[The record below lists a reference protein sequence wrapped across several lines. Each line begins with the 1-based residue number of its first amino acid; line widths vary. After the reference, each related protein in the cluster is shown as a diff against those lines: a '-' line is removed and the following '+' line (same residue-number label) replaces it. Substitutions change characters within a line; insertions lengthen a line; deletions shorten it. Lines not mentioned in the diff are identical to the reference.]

1 MPNQL
6 ANETS
11 PYLQQHAD
19 NPVEWFPWG
28 EQALRMA
35 REQNKPILL
44 SIGYS
49 ACHWCHV
56 MAHES
61 FEDESTA
68 EVMNDLFINIK
79 VDREER
85 PDLDKIYQTA
95 HYMITQRNGGWP
107 LTMFLNPENHIPF
120 FGGTYFPDKPRHGL
134 PGFMDLL
141 QQVSGFY
148 LNKSEDVA
156 EQNQSLA
163 AALGDIYQQNVDS
176 EIPGTIALDMARS
189 QLAQQFD
196 ETHGGFG
203 HAPKF
208 PHPTHIERLLRHWK
222 NSGRSDH
229 KALKMAGL
237 TLEKM
242 ALGGLYDQLGGGF
255 SRYSTDD
262 LWMIPHFEKM
272 LYDNGP
278 LLALYT
284 QASVATNNQ
293 LFQRI
298 ANETAS
304 WVIREMQAPQGGYF
318 STLDADSEGEEGKF
332 YVWTPQEAQQLLD
345 KKEFAILSRRYGL
358 DRKANF
364 EGKWHLHVYEGLE
377 ELAENLNLG
386 IDKVRSTLDH
396 ARNKLLTHRSKRIWP
411 SKDEKILTAWN
422 GLMIKGMAIAARHL
436 NKREYADSATRA
448 LNFVKH
454 SLWKNNRLLA
464 TSKDS
469 KAHLNAYLDDY
480 AFMLDG
486 ILELLQTRWRSEDL
500 NFALQLADVL
510 IDQFEDTQHGGFYF
524 TSDDHEQLIQRPKIY
539 ADEATP
545 AGNGIAAQSFSRL
558 GYLCGE
564 TRYIDA
570 AERCLKSAGTLIKQ
584 APAAH
589 GSLLNAL
596 EEYLTPPEITILRG
610 QPEIMET
617 WQNAVNQHYDPSK
630 LVFAIPEN
638 ITDLPEGL
646 ASKHPIEDIVAYQ
659 CQGTSC
665 SAPITE
671 LQEFKEK
678 CGYS

>member
-6 ANETS
+6 TNETS
-11 PYLQQHAD
+11 PYLLQHAD

-28 EQALRMA
+28 EHALRMA

-61 FEDESTA
+61 FEDEKTA
-68 EVMNDLFINIK
+68 KVMNGLFINIK

-95 HYMITQRNGGWP
+95 HYMMTQRNGGWP

-120 FGGTYFPDKPRHGL
+120 FGGTYFPDQPRHGL
-134 PGFMDLL
+134 PSFKDLL
-141 QQVSGFY
+141 QNVSEFF
-148 LNKSEDVA
+148 LEQNNEVEAQNKS
-156 EQNQSLA
+156 LA
-163 AALGDIYQQNVDS
+163 TTLDDIFQPS
-176 EIPGTIALDMARS
+176 ENGEVPGSIVLDMARS
-189 QLAQQFD
+189 QLTQQFD

-208 PHPTHIERLLRHWK
+208 PHPTHIERLLRHWD
-222 NSGRSDH
+222 NSGRSDDQ
-229 KALKMAGL
+229 ALKMAVL

-255 SRYSTDD
+255 SRYSVDE

-278 LLALYT
+278 LLALYS
-284 QASVATNNQ
+284 QASVATGNP

-298 ANETAS
+298 ADETAN
-304 WVIREMQAPQGGYF
+304 WVMREMQAPQGGYF

-345 KKEFAILSRRYGL
+345 EKEYTILSRRFGL

-364 EGKWHLHVYEGLE
+364 EGNWHLHVYEGLE
-377 ELAENLNLG
+377 QLAENLNLG
-386 IDKVRSTLDH
+386 VDEVRSTLDH
-396 ARNKLLTHRSKRIWP
+396 ARSKLLTHRSKRIWP
-411 SKDEKILTAWN
+411 GKDEKILTAWN
-422 GLMIKGMAIAARHL
+422 GLMIKGMAIASRHL
-436 NKREYADSATRA
+436 EKPEYADSATQA
-448 LNFVKH
+448 LDFVRS

-486 ILELLQTRWRSEDL
+486 ILELLQTRWRSKDL
-500 NFALQLADVL
+500 EFALQLADVL
-510 IDQFEDTQHGGFYF
+510 IDQFEDKQHGGFYF

-545 AGNGIAAQSFSRL
+545 AGNGIAAHSLARL
-558 GYLCGE
+558 GYLCGD
-564 TRYIDA
+564 TRYLDA
-570 AERCLKSAGTLIKQ
+570 AERCLKSAASLIKQ

-596 EEYLTPPEITILRG
+596 EEYLTPTEITILRG
-610 QPEIMET
+610 QPEKMKP
-617 WQNAVNQHYDPSK
+617 WQSSVNQHYSPKK
-630 LVFAIPEN
+630 LVFAILTN
-638 ITDLPEGL
+638 AANLPEGL
-646 ASKHPIEDIVAYQ
+646 ASKQASGDIVAYQ
-659 CQGTSC
+659 CEGTRC
-665 SAPITE
+665 SAPISD
-671 LQEFKEK
+671 LQNFKRLRIN
-678 CGYS
+678 

>member
-6 ANETS
+6 SNETS

-19 NPVEWFPWG
+19 NPVEWRPWG

-35 REQNKPILL
+35 RAQNKPILL

-61 FEDESTA
+61 FEDEKTA
-68 EVMNDLFINIK
+68 EVMNELFINIK

-95 HYMITQRNGGWP
+95 HYMMTQRNGGWP

-120 FGGTYFPDKPRHGL
+120 FGGTYFPDQPRHGL
-134 PGFMDLL
+134 PSFKDLL
-141 QQVSGFY
+141 QNVSGFF
-148 LNKSEDVA
+148 LEQNNEVEAQNKSLATTLDDVFQPSA
-156 EQNQSLA
+156 N
-163 AALGDIYQQNVDS
+163 S
-176 EIPGTIALDMARS
+176 EIPGSIVLDMARS
-189 QLAQQFD
+189 QLTQQFD

-208 PHPTHIERLLRHWK
+208 PHPTHIERLLRHWE
-222 NSGRSDH
+222 NSNRSDH
-229 KALKMAGL
+229 QALKMAGL

-255 SRYSTDD
+255 SRYSTDE

-278 LLALYT
+278 LLALYS

-298 ANETAS
+298 AGETAD
-304 WVIREMQAPQGGYF
+304 WVMREMQASQGGYF

-332 YVWTPQEAQQLLD
+332 YIWTPKEAQQLLD
-345 KKEFAILSRRYGL
+345 EKEYAIFSRRFGL
-358 DRKANF
+358 DRRANF
-364 EGKWHLHVYEGLE
+364 EGNWHLHVYEGLE
-377 ELAENLNLG
+377 PLAENLNLG
-386 IDKVRSTLDH
+386 IEEIKSTLDKS
-396 ARNKLLTHRSKRIWP
+396 RDKLLTQRSKRIWP
-411 SKDEKILTAWN
+411 GKDEKILTAWN
-422 GLMIKGMAIAARHL
+422 GLMIKGMAIASRHL
-436 NKREYADSATRA
+436 DKPEYADSATQT
-448 LNFVKH
+448 LDFVRS

-480 AFMLDG
+480 AFLLDG
-486 ILELLQTRWRSEDL
+486 ILELLQTRWRSKDL
-500 NFALQLADVL
+500 EFALQLADVL
-510 IDQFEDTQHGGFYF
+510 IDQFEDKQNGGFYF
-524 TSDDHEQLIQRPKIY
+524 TSNDHEQLIQRPKIY

-545 AGNGIAAQSFSRL
+545 AGNGIAAQSLARL
-558 GYLCGE
+558 GYLCGD

-570 AERCLKSAGTLIKQ
+570 AEHCLKSAASLMKQ

-596 EEYLTPPEITILRG
+596 EEYLTPIEIIILRG
-610 QPEIMET
+610 QPERMKT
-617 WQNAVNQHYDPSK
+617 WQSAVNQRYRPSK
-630 LVFAIPEN
+630 LVFSIPAS
-638 ITDLPEGL
+638 ISDLPKGL
-646 ASKHPIEDIVAYQ
+646 ASKQALGDIVAYQ
-659 CQGTSC
+659 CKGTSC

-671 LQEFKEK
+671 LEGFKEK
-678 CGYS
+678 HGLF

>member
-6 ANETS
+6 ATETS

-19 NPVEWFPWG
+19 NPVEWYPWG

-79 VDREER
+79 VDQEER

-107 LTMFLNPENHIPF
+107 LTMFLNPENQIPF

-134 PGFMDLL
+134 PSFKDLL

-148 LNKSEDVA
+148 LNKSKDVA

-163 AALGDIYQQNVDS
+163 SALGDIYQQAEKS
-176 EIPGTIALDMARS
+176 EIPGTIVLDMARS
-189 QLAQQFD
+189 QLTQQFD

-208 PHPTHIERLLRHWK
+208 PHPTHIERLLRHWE

-229 KALKMAGL
+229 QALEMAGL

-255 SRYSTDD
+255 SRYSTDE

-278 LLALYT
+278 LLALYS
-284 QASVATNNQ
+284 QASVATDNQ

-304 WVIREMQAPQGGYF
+304 WVMREMQAPQGGYF

-332 YVWTPQEAQQLLD
+332 YVWTPQETQQLLD
-345 KKEFAILSRRYGL
+345 EKEYAILSRRYGL

-364 EGKWHLHVYEGLE
+364 EGNWHLHAYEGLE

-386 IDKVRSTLDH
+386 IDEVESTLNH

-411 SKDEKILTAWN
+411 GKDEKILTAWN

-436 NKREYADSATRA
+436 NKPEYADSATRA
-448 LNFVKH
+448 LNFVKN

-464 TSKDS
+464 ISKDS

-480 AFMLDG
+480 AFILDG

-500 NFALQLADVL
+500 DFALQLADVL
-510 IDQFEDTQHGGFYF
+510 IDQFEDKQHGGFYF

-545 AGNGIAAQSFSRL
+545 SGNGIVACSLARL

-570 AERCLKSAGTLIKQ
+570 AEHCLQSASTPMKQ

-596 EEYLTPPEITILRG
+596 EEYLNPSEITILRG
-610 QPEIMET
+610 QSEAIES
-617 WQNAVNQHYDPSK
+617 WQSLFNQNYKPSK
-630 LVFAIPEN
+630 LSFAIPADHP
-638 ITDLPEGL
+638 DLLESL
-646 ASKHPIEDIVAYQ
+646 ANKQVHGDVVAYQ
-659 CQGTSC
+659 CKGTSC
-665 SAPITE
+665 SAPITR
-671 LQEFKEK
+671 LDEFKEK
-678 CGYS
+678 HNLF

>member
-6 ANETS
+6 SNETS

-28 EQALRMA
+28 EQALRIA

-61 FEDESTA
+61 FEDEKTA
-68 EVMNDLFINIK
+68 EVMNGLFINIK

-95 HYMITQRNGGWP
+95 HYMMTQRNGGWP

-120 FGGTYFPDKPRHGL
+120 FGGTYFPDQPRHGL
-134 PGFMDLL
+134 PSFKDLL
-141 QQVSGFY
+141 QNVSGFF
-148 LNKSEDVA
+148 LEKNNAVEAQNKSLATTLDDVFRPS
-156 EQNQSLA
+156 EN
-163 AALGDIYQQNVDS
+163 S
-176 EIPGTIALDMARS
+176 EIPGSIVLDMARS
-189 QLAQQFD
+189 QLKQQFD

-208 PHPTHIERLLRHWK
+208 PHPTHIERLLRHWE
-222 NSGRSDH
+222 NSDRSDNQ
-229 KALKMAGL
+229 AIKMVGL

-255 SRYSTDD
+255 SRYSVDE

-278 LLALYT
+278 LLALYS
-284 QASVATNNQ
+284 QASVATDNQ

-298 ANETAS
+298 AGETAN
-304 WVIREMQAPQGGYF
+304 WVMREMQASQGGYF

-332 YVWTPQEAQQLLD
+332 YIWTPKEAQQLLD
-345 KKEFAILSRRYGL
+345 EKEYAIFSRRFGL
-358 DRKANF
+358 DRRANF
-364 EGKWHLHVYEGLE
+364 EGNWHLHVYEGLE
-377 ELAENLNLG
+377 SLAENLNLG
-386 IDKVRSTLDH
+386 IEEIKNTLDK
-396 ARNKLLTHRSKRIWP
+396 ARNKLLAQRSKRIWP
-411 SKDEKILTAWN
+411 GKDEKILTAWN
-422 GLMIKGMAIAARHL
+422 GLMIKGMAIASRHL
-436 NKREYADSATRA
+436 DKPEYADSATQA
-448 LNFVKH
+448 LDFVRS

-486 ILELLQTRWRSEDL
+486 ILELLQTRWRSRDL
-500 NFALQLADVL
+500 EFALQLADVL
-510 IDQFEDTQHGGFYF
+510 IDQFEDKQHGGFYF
-524 TSDDHEQLIQRPKIY
+524 TSNDHEQLIQRPKIY

-545 AGNGIAAQSFSRL
+545 AGNGIAAHSLARL
-558 GYLCGE
+558 GYLCGD
-564 TRYIDA
+564 TRYLDA
-570 AERCLKSAGTLIKQ
+570 AERCLKSAASLIKQ
-584 APAAH
+584 APAVH

-596 EEYLTPPEITILRG
+596 EEYLTPTEITIIRG
-610 QPEIMET
+610 QPEIMKT
-617 WQNAVNQHYDPSK
+617 WQSSVNQHYRPAK
-630 LVFAIPEN
+630 LVFAIPTN
-638 ITDLPEGL
+638 TTNLPEGL
-646 ASKHPIEDIVAYQ
+646 ASKQASGDIVAYQ
-659 CQGTSC
+659 CEGTRC
-665 SAPITE
+665 SAPISD
-671 LQEFKEK
+671 LQDFR
-678 CGYS
+678 GYA

>member
-56 MAHES
+56 MEHES

-120 FGGTYFPDKPRHGL
+120 FGGTYFPDEPRHGL
-134 PGFMDLL
+134 PGFTDLL
-141 QQVSGFY
+141 QRVNGFY
-148 LNKSEDVA
+148 REKSEDIA

-163 AALGDIYQQNVDS
+163 SALDDIYQQGEIS
-176 EIPGTIALDMARS
+176 ETPASIVLDMARS
-189 QLAQQFD
+189 QLTQQFD

-208 PHPTHIERLLRHWK
+208 PHPTHIERLMRHWE

-229 KALKMAGL
+229 QALKMAGL

-255 SRYSTDD
+255 SRYSTDE

-278 LLALYT
+278 LLALYS
-284 QASVATNNQ
+284 QASVATDNQ

-304 WVIREMQAPQGGYF
+304 WVMREMQAPQGGYF

-345 KKEFAILSRRYGL
+345 EKEYAILSRRYGL

-386 IDKVRSTLDH
+386 IDEVESTLDH
-396 ARNKLLTHRSKRIWP
+396 ARSKLLAHRLKRIWP
-411 SKDEKILTAWN
+411 GKDEKILTAWN

-436 NKREYADSATRA
+436 NKPEYADSATRA
-448 LNFVKH
+448 LDFVKN

-464 TSKDS
+464 TSKNR

-500 NFALQLADVL
+500 NFALQLTDVL
-510 IDQFEDTQHGGFYF
+510 IDQFEDKQHGGFYF

-545 AGNGIAAQSFSRL
+545 AGNGIAAHSLARL
-558 GYLCGE
+558 GYLCGD

-570 AERCLKSAGTLIKQ
+570 AERCLKSAASLMKQ

-596 EEYLTPPEITILRG
+596 EEYLTPTEITILRG
-610 QPEIMET
+610 QPEIMKT
-617 WQNAVNQHYDPSK
+617 WQSAVNQRYKPSK
-630 LVFAIPEN
+630 LVFSIPAD

-646 ASKHPIEDIVAYQ
+646 ASKIAIGDIVAYQ
-659 CQGTSC
+659 CEGTSC
-665 SAPITE
+665 SAPNTDLE
-671 LQEFKEK
+671 DFKAQNDL
-678 CGYS
+678 S